1 MEETMMKMM
10 KKFSL
15 LVAIALL
22 ITVGGVY
29 ATWNYAQGEVGN
41 SASNLVP
48 KLAGYATT
56 TSKGSIAIDTTGLTI
71 MIDDTNADHIAELS
85 MTGKI
90 TVTFTHAPGADSSV
104 VSNGIPMQYH
114 LDILYNDG
122 QSAETWK
129 YAGQSIMTVNTA
141 VQTVN
146 SGNPISSFD
155 IEAAELMNLI
165 QLGGTFKLDELS
177 DYTSFNA
184 VLGRAQIQISVSE
197 ITD

>member
-1 MEETMMKMM
+1 MKLM

-90 TVTFTHAPGADSSV
+90 TVTFTPAPGADSSV
-104 VSNGIPMQYH
+104 VTNGIPMQYQ
-114 LDILYNDG
+114 LGILYNEG

-129 YAGQSIMTVNTA
+129 YAGQSIMTINTA
-141 VQTVN
+141 VQTAN
-146 SGNPISSFD
+146 SGNPTLSFD
-155 IEAAELMNLI
+155 IDAAELLTLI
-165 QLGGTFKLDELS
+165 QLGGTFELDELS
-177 DYTSFNA
+177 DYTNFNA
-184 VLGRAQIQISVSE
+184 VLGRAQIQITVSE
-197 ITD
+197 IAD